1 MMIRKFKFLLPVLVV
16 LSLFTSQLSAADT
29 DPKDK
34 VLLTILRYVLTEGHY
49 NPMEINDAFS
59 EKVYTS
65 FIESLDPSKRYFL
78 QSDIDE
84 FSKYK
89 TLIDDQIKTEDLTF
103 FFLAHSRFIERTEA
117 SKKYYNEILA
127 HKFDFNKVETLDV
140 DYENTPYAKNTKE
153 LYNIWRKQLKIN
165 TLSRAYDKI
174 KVEEDKQKEDASYK
188 MKGIAILEAD
198 SRESV
203 LKNMAE
209 FYERF
214 DELTY
219 SDWFTTYINA
229 ITEQFDPHTTY
240 FDPAI
245 KKKFDQSMSGKLE
258 GIGARLQKQNEY
270 TKVIE
275 LISGGPAW
283 KQGELEVGDLIVK
296 VAQGDGEPLNIVG
309 MRLDDAI
316 EFIKGKKGTE
326 VNLTVKKIDGTFQV
340 ISIIRDVVELEE
352 TFVKSSVV
360 EKDDRTFGVIHLP
373 KFYIDFDEKNFR
385 NSTTDMAREIERL
398 KEENVE
404 GLVLDLRNN
413 GGGSLQTAIDIS
425 GLFINKGP
433 VVQVK
438 YRDTDPEIKKDKDT
452 KIQWDGPL
460 VVLVNEL
467 SASASEIF
475 AAAMQDYNRAVIVG
489 GKQTYGKGTVQ
500 SVLDLN
506 RYHKLNEDIGAL
518 KMTIQKFYRING
530 GSNQLE
536 GVHSDIMLPSRYTY
550 LEIGERDLEN
560 ALGYDKV
567 APADYTLWNNYSN
580 FDAVVNN
587 SKKRIANNET
597 FKLIDDNAK
606 WLKKAQDDNIIY
618 LDLASYKKDLENH
631 EKKALKFKSIRD
643 YTTDLTYNSPLYEQ
657 SLIKSDIDL
666 ADKRE
671 AWHKNLK
678 KDIYIEEALN
688 VLSELKIKPDYLLVK
703 N

>member
-1 MMIRKFKFLLPVLVV
+1 MIRKYAFLLPL
-16 LSLFTSQLSAADT
+16 LFIFSLFTSFKTIVNT

-49 NPMEINDAFS
+49 QPKNIDDTFS
-59 EKVYTS
+59 ENVYTA
-65 FIESLDPSKRYFL
+65 FLNGLDPSKRYFL

-89 TLIDDQIKTEDLTF
+89 TFIDDQIKNEDLTF
-103 FFLAHSRFIERTEA
+103 FFLVYNRFQERTDE
-117 SKKYYNEILA
+117 SKNYYHEILK
-127 HKFDFNKVETLDV
+127 HPFNFNVDEILDV
-140 DYENTPYAKNTKE
+140 NYEKSTYAKNKKE
-153 LYNIWRKQLKIN
+153 LSNLWRKQLKIN
-165 TLSRAYDKI
+165 TLSRLYDKI
-174 KVEEDKQKEDASYK
+174 EDENDKKKEDKSYK
-188 MKGIAILEAD
+188 IESFDVLEIEA
-198 SRESV
+198 REAV
-203 LKNMAE
+203 AKNLDE

-219 SDWFTTYINA
+219 EDWFSSFINA
-229 ITEQFDPHTTY
+229 IAEEFDPHTTY
-240 FDPAI
+240 FDPSI

-270 TKVIE
+270 TKIIE

-283 KQGELEVGDLIVK
+283 KQGDLEVGDLIIK
-296 VAQGDGEPLNIVG
+296 VAQGNGEPLNIVG

-316 EFIKGKKGTE
+316 EFIKGKKGTI
-326 VNLTVKKIDGTFQV
+326 VNLTVKKIDGSTQV
-340 ISIIRDVVELEE
+340 ISITRDIVELED

-360 EKDDRTFGVIHLP
+360 EKNGRKFGVINLP

-385 NSTTDMAREIERL
+385 NSATDMAKEIKRL
-398 KEENVE
+398 KEDNVE
-404 GLVLDLRNN
+404 GLILDLRNN
-413 GGGSLQTAIDIS
+413 GGGSLQTAIEIS

-438 YRDTDPEIKKDKDT
+438 YRDTKPEIKKDKDT

-475 AAAMQDYNRAVIVG
+475 AAAMQDYNRAVIIG

-506 RYHKLNEDIGAL
+506 RYHNLNEDIGAL

-530 GSNQLE
+530 GSTQLE
-536 GVHSDIMLPSRYTY
+536 GVHSDIALPDRYTY
-550 LEIGERDLEN
+550 LNIGERDLEN
-560 ALGYDKV
+560 ALIFDKV
-567 APADYTLWNNYSN
+567 APADYTLWNNYEN
-580 FDAVVNN
+580 FNEVVNN
-587 SKKRIANNET
+587 SKARIATNKT

-606 WLKKAQDDNIIY
+606 WLKKSQDDSIIY
-618 LDLASYKKDLENH
+618 LNIDAYTKDIKNIEEIASKYKP
-631 EKKALKFKSIRD
+631 IRD
-643 YTTDLTYNSPLYEQ
+643 YTTNLTFNSPLYEQ
-657 SLIKSDIDL
+657 PLLETNKDL
-666 ADKRE
+666 NDKRV

-678 KDIYIEEALN
+678 KDIYVEEALN
-688 VLSELKIKPDYLLVK
+688 VLSELKIKPNYLLVK

>member
-1 MMIRKFKFLLPVLVV
+1 MIRKFKFLLPVLVV
-16 LSLFTSQLSAADT
+16 FSLFTSQLSAADT

-165 TLSRAYDKI
+165 TLSRTYDKI